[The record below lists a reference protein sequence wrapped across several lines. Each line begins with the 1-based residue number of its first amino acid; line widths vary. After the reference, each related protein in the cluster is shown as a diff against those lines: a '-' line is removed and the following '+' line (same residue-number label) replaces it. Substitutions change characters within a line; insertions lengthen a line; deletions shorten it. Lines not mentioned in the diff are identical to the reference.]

1 MENDNRE
8 GYGFTI
14 PDLVELGDNL
24 HLAKTAL
31 VICQRENGE
40 ERTTMTSATG
50 VYKDLVFMLVDAM
63 DNNPQLTALIVEA
76 INMKAINDLNEE
88 YEKE

>member
-1 MENDNRE
+1 MENDNRI

-31 VICQRENGE
+31 VICQRVEGE
-40 ERTTMTSATG
+40 GLTTMASATG
-50 VYKDLVFMLVDAM
+50 VYKELVFMLVDAM

-76 INMKAINDLNEE
+76 INMKALTDLNEE
-88 YEKE
+88 YENG